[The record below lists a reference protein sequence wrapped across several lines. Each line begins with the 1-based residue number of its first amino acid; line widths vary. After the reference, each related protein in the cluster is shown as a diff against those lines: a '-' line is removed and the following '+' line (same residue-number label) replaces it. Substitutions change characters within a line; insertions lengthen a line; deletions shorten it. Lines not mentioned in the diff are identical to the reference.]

1 MKHCTFLNFL
11 ENENQFGKSL
21 NKSLSLGK
29 YFKHLKKIFKRS
41 KIKNE
46 QTVGGLSAHKKGGW
60 GVEKRPIKSNKAD
73 QISQKPATFG
83 GKPLNHLKKNKKH
96 FRARERRFFIR

>member
-1 MKHCTFLNFL
+1 V
-11 ENENQFGKSL
+11 
-21 NKSLSLGK
+21 
-29 YFKHLKKIFKRS
+29 YFKIPKAETEIS
-41 KIKNE
+41 SSGVVTKNE